1 MNAYARLT
9 ALENAIKSRIL
20 LYSEQLFA
28 DMTEDSMFLNELY
41 YLLGKREELFQELGY
56 SKSEAGGTEMKKIL
70 KLKAVLYE
78 DHQISCRAVFGG
90 ANAAETGAALC
101 TLVSNVAEHIFPD
114 TEAQKQFIYDVSR
127 ALREVQDERGDIEA

>member
-1 MNAYARLT
+1 
-9 ALENAIKSRIL
+9 
-20 LYSEQLFA
+20 
-28 DMTEDSMFLNELY
+28 
-41 YLLGKREELFQELGY
+41 
-56 SKSEAGGTEMKKIL
+56 MKKIL

-101 TLVSNVAEHIFPD
+101 TFVAHVAESIFPD

-127 ALREVQDERGDIEA
+127 ALREVWDEKGDVEE

>member
-1 MNAYARLT
+1 
-9 ALENAIKSRIL
+9 
-20 LYSEQLFA
+20 
-28 DMTEDSMFLNELY
+28 
-41 YLLGKREELFQELGY
+41 
-56 SKSEAGGTEMKKIL
+56 MKKIL

-114 TEAQKQFIYDVSR
+114 AEAQKQFIYDVSR
-127 ALREVQDERGDIEA
+127 ALREVQDAKGDIEA

>member
-1 MNAYARLT
+1 
-9 ALENAIKSRIL
+9 
-20 LYSEQLFA
+20 
-28 DMTEDSMFLNELY
+28 
-41 YLLGKREELFQELGY
+41 
-56 SKSEAGGTEMKKIL
+56 MKKIL

-114 TEAQKQFIYDVSR
+114 AEAQKQFIYDISR
-127 ALREVQDERGDIEA
+127 ALREVQNAKGDIEA

>member
-1 MNAYARLT
+1 
-9 ALENAIKSRIL
+9 
-20 LYSEQLFA
+20 
-28 DMTEDSMFLNELY
+28 
-41 YLLGKREELFQELGY
+41 
-56 SKSEAGGTEMKKIL
+56 MKKIL
-70 KLKAVLYE
+70 KLKAVLHE

-127 ALREVQDERGDIEA
+127 ALREVQDAKGDIEA

>member
-1 MNAYARLT
+1 
-9 ALENAIKSRIL
+9 
-20 LYSEQLFA
+20 
-28 DMTEDSMFLNELY
+28 
-41 YLLGKREELFQELGY
+41 
-56 SKSEAGGTEMKKIL
+56 MKKIL

-78 DHQISCRAVFGG
+78 DDQISCNAAFSG

-114 TEAQKQFIYDVSR
+114 TEAQKQFIYDISR

>member
-1 MNAYARLT
+1 
-9 ALENAIKSRIL
+9 
-20 LYSEQLFA
+20 
-28 DMTEDSMFLNELY
+28 
-41 YLLGKREELFQELGY
+41 
-56 SKSEAGGTEMKKIL
+56 MKKIL

-114 TEAQKQFIYDVSR
+114 TEAQKQFIYDISC
-127 ALREVQDERGDIEA
+127 AL

>member
-1 MNAYARLT
+1 
-9 ALENAIKSRIL
+9 
-20 LYSEQLFA
+20 
-28 DMTEDSMFLNELY
+28 
-41 YLLGKREELFQELGY
+41 
-56 SKSEAGGTEMKKIL
+56 MKKIL

-127 ALREVQDERGDIEA
+127 ALRDVQDAKGDIEA

>member
-1 MNAYARLT
+1 
-9 ALENAIKSRIL
+9 
-20 LYSEQLFA
+20 
-28 DMTEDSMFLNELY
+28 
-41 YLLGKREELFQELGY
+41 
-56 SKSEAGGTEMKKIL
+56 MKKIL

-127 ALREVQDERGDIEA
+127 ALREVQNAKGDIEA